1 VYEYVE
7 NNDLEETLF
16 GEFINLKNILC
27 LIS

>member
-7 NNDLEETLF
+7 NNDLEEALF
-16 GEFINLKNILC
+16 GEFIILKNISC